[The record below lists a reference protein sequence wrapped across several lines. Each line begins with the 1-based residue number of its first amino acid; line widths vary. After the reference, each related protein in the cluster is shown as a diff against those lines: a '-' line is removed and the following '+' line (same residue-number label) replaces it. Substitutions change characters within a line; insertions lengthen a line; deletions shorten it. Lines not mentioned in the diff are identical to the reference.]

1 MPIEQLY
8 VLAAIPF
15 ALGAVA
21 CYVLTRLYVARFKG
35 YGLGQR
41 EALEQPAAAQ

>member
-1 MPIEQLY
+1 VPIEQLY